1 MRKLKYLILAVG
13 TLFVIAS
20 CDDNIPQSFNAE
32 DSNASF
38 SKTTASVNENA
49 TEPFFDFFISVSGH
63 VPYVRG
69 RFNRGR
75 YESSH

>member
-49 TEPFFDFFISVSGH
+49 TEHLRLQIVLL
-63 VPYVRG
+63 
-69 RFNRGR
+69 N
-75 YESSH
+75 

>member
-49 TEPFFDFFISVSGH
+49 TESKGFIEAWFHFFDE
-63 VPYVRG
+63 YKEK
-69 RFNRGR
+69 N
-75 YESSH
+75 

>member
-38 SKTTASVNENA
+38 SKTTASVKLLLHW
-49 TEPFFDFFISVSGH
+49 PFQQREIRIQPLKVKISQ
-63 VPYVRG
+63 
-69 RFNRGR
+69 
-75 YESSH
+75 

>member
-32 DSNASF
+32 DRTPVF
-38 SKTTASVNENA
+38 QKQL
-49 TEPFFDFFISVSGH
+49 PL
-63 VPYVRG
+63 
-69 RFNRGR
+69 
-75 YESSH
+75 

>member
-38 SKTTASVNENA
+38 QKQL
-49 TEPFFDFFISVSGH
+49 PL
-63 VPYVRG
+63 
-69 RFNRGR
+69 
-75 YESSH
+75 

>member
-49 TEPFFDFFISVSGH
+49 L
-63 VPYVRG
+63 
-69 RFNRGR
+69 NL
-75 YESSH
+75 

>member
-49 TEPFFDFFISVSGH
+49 VSPEAVKLLLHWPVQQREIRIQPLKVKISQ
-63 VPYVRG
+63 
-69 RFNRGR
+69 
-75 YESSH
+75 